1 MELDDVKALWS
12 ESNRRLEAS
21 MRLNVAVLQ
30 RVNLQ
35 AADTHLTRLARGIA
49 FELIANVAAIAL
61 LGSFMAGVWHEP
73 RFLLPAIALDLYA
86 IALVIAGARQLAA
99 LRAVDFDEPVVA
111 VQQRLDRLRLGR
123 VRTTLGTLLFAPL
136 MWVPLMIVAARGFF
150 GVDLYADGGGWL
162 AANALFGLAVI
173 PIAVL
178 AARRYGPRLA
188 RSTPMRALADAI
200 AGYSLTRALNLLD
213 ALRRF
218 EES

>member
-1 MELDDVKALWS
+1 MELDDVKALWG

-21 MRLNVAVLQ
+21 MRLNVALLQ
-30 RVNLQ
+30 RVNLH
-35 AADTHLTRLARGIA
+35 AADTHLTLLARGIT
-49 FELIANVAAIAL
+49 FELIVNAAAIAL

-73 RFLLPAIALDLYA
+73 RFLIPAVALDVYA

-111 VQQRLDRLRLGR
+111 VQQRLERLRVGR
-123 VRTTLGTLLFAPL
+123 VRTTLATLLFAPL

-150 GVDLYADGGGWL
+150 GVDLFANGGGWL

-173 PIAVL
+173 PIAVF
-178 AARRYGPRLA
+178 AARRFGPRLA
-188 RSTPMRALADAI
+188 RSAPMRAAADAI
-200 AGYSLTRALNLLD
+200 AGHSLTRALNSLD